1 MSNIMLSLSIS
12 FIFVILKLI
21 ENKVYKKK
29 EGFKTIIKNGIVVFL
44 SSMACSYFLNSTLK
58 SGEKVGT
65 EAFIDKPDF

>member
-1 MSNIMLSLSIS
+1 MLSLSIS

-29 EGFKTIIKNGIVVFL
+29 EGFKTIFKNGIVVFL